1 MAASCRRFRRA
12 GRFSLRCERTA
23 PYTRCVKVA
32 SIRELI
38 RGNVARIKPYSP
50 GKVSEEVTRELGIEN
65 VVKLASNE
73 NPLPPSPAALQ
84 AMSDALADVRA
95 YPDPLCF
102 ELTRDLAQHLGV
114 GEDQVIVGRG
124 SDEVI
129 HMLGLAF
136 LQPGDQVIM
145 PDPAFA
151 LYPFTGTIM
160 DCELIAVPLND
171 QKHDLQAMAA
181 AVTEKTRL
189 IFVAN
194 PHNPTGTAVSGDEA
208 DAFMAALPDDV
219 IVAWD
224 EAYYE
229 YVTMPDYPDTLRY
242 IAEGRKALA
251 LRTFSKIY
259 SLAGLRIG
267 YGIGSPDMIDALK
280 LVREPFNVSSI
291 AQAAASASLND
302 KSQVERSRKVN
313 EDGKGYLYDQFD
325 DMGLAY
331 VPTQANFIL
340 VDTGMDSVELFDM
353 LMRRGVTVRTGEIW
367 GLDTFIRVTIGTL
380 EENERFIGALRECL
394 AV

>member
-1 MAASCRRFRRA
+1 MQRILTPS
-12 GRFSLRCERTA
+12 
-23 PYTRCVKVA
+23 KVCALA

-38 RGNVARIKPYSP
+38 RENVSRIKPYSP
-50 GKVSEEVTRELGIEN
+50 GKMSEEVKREIGIEN

-84 AMSDALADVRA
+84 AMSEALSDVRM
-95 YPDPLCF
+95 YPDPVCF
-102 ELTRDLAQHLGV
+102 ELTRDLARHLGV
-114 GEDQVIVGRG
+114 GEESVIVGRG

-145 PDPAFA
+145 ADPPFA
-151 LYPFTGTIM
+151 LYPYTGTVM
-160 DCELIAVPLND
+160 DCELIRVPL
-171 QKHDLQAMAA
+171 KHYRHDLPAMAA
-181 AVTEKTRL
+181 AVTDKTRL

-194 PHNPTGTAVSGDEA
+194 PHNPTGTAVSAAEA
-208 DAFMAALPDDV
+208 DAFMDGLPEDV

-229 YVTMPDYPDTLRY
+229 YATMPQYPNTLEY
-242 IAEGRKALA
+242 IAQGRKALV

-267 YGIGSPDMIDALK
+267 YGIGSPEMIDALK

-291 AQAAASASLND
+291 AQAAARASLSD
-302 KSQVERSRKVN
+302 TSQVERSRRVN
-313 EDGKGYLYDQFD
+313 EEGKGFLYDQFEKL
-325 DMGLAY
+325 GLEY
-331 VPTQANFIL
+331 VPTQANFIF

-367 GLDTFIRVTIGTL
+367 GVPTFIRVTVGTR
-380 EENERFIGALRECL
+380 EENEQFISALKECL
-394 AV
+394 GAKANG